1 MRDRLTDWLIIL
13 LMVEGVIALTLLI
26 VFTVHRIATGN

>member
-26 VFTVHRIATGN
+26 FFTVDRIATGN